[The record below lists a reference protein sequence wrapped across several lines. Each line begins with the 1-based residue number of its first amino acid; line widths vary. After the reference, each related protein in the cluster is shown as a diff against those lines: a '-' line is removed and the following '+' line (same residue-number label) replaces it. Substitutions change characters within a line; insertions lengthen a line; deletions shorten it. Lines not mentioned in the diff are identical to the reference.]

1 MSAEVQHLL
10 DRLADDIGRSVV
22 INDPAVVML
31 YSSRHFGDED
41 PVRVEAML
49 NRVAGSAAIAHVLA
63 QDVGRWTRP
72 GRIPAKPAI
81 GMRARLCVP
90 LRWRGD
96 LLGLLMVIDADDDL
110 PAADR
115 ARIDAAA
122 REVAALLVGERAAA
136 DAAVAADD
144 ALVAELLSLDPAARE
159 RAVAA
164 LATRSPDRAGWQ
176 ASEPAGRQAGGQAA
190 EPAGRSAPE
199 RLRGPSRSLQV
210 VALRGVTADRAQAE
224 VALRHAVLDARRTGL
239 ATVAGPTAAAVR
251 FSGDTMALAERM
263 IAAANEVAGGRFTCV
278 AGVGPRVATL
288 EEAWTS
294 HRHAELATR
303 ADPAPGA
310 GPGGGRGHARR
321 VRPAATDPGA
331 RPHRAAR
338 AGRDAAGRRPPWR
351 ARAHPGGLPATRGL
365 RARRRGRA
373 AHPPHHAALP
383 PRPRY
388 GRSPAATRTT
398 ARPASSCTWVWGWR
412 ACWVCSPASK
422 LGPVLPRSGP

>member
-251 FSGDTMALAERM
+251 FSGDTTALAERM

-303 ADPAPGA
+303 AIPHLAPGPVVDAATLGAFGLLLRIPELDPTALPAPVATLLAADNRGVLVRTLEA
-310 GPGGGRGHARR
+310 YLRHAGSAPAAADELHIHRTTLHYRLDRVRSITGCDPDDGETRLLLHLGLGVARLLGLLAGEQNGPG
-321 VRPAATDPGA
+321 
-331 RPHRAAR
+331 
-338 AGRDAAGRRPPWR
+338 
-351 ARAHPGGLPATRGL
+351 
-365 RARRRGRA
+365 
-373 AHPPHHAALP
+373 
-383 PRPRY
+383 
-388 GRSPAATRTT
+388 SPA
-398 ARPASSCTWVWGWR
+398 
-412 ACWVCSPASK
+412 
-422 LGPVLPRSGP
+422 LGP

>member
-144 ALVAELLSLDPAARE
+144 ALVADLLSLDPAARE

-164 LATRSPDRAGWQ
+164 LAARSPDRAG
-176 ASEPAGRQAGGQAA
+176 GRRRSPRAAGGRSGEQS
-190 EPAGRSAPE
+190 PRGRSAPE
-199 RLRGPSRSLQV
+199 RLRGPSRPLQV
-210 VALRGVTADRAQAE
+210 VALRAVTADRAHAE

-251 FSGDTMALAERM
+251 FSGER
-263 IAAANEVAGGRFTCV
+263 
-278 AGVGPRVATL
+278 
-288 EEAWTS
+288 W
-294 HRHAELATR
+294 
-303 ADPAPGA
+303 
-310 GPGGGRGHARR
+310 
-321 VRPAATDPGA
+321 
-331 RPHRAAR
+331 
-338 AGRDAAGRRPPWR
+338 
-351 ARAHPGGLPATRGL
+351 
-365 RARRRGRA
+365 
-373 AHPPHHAALP
+373 
-383 PRPRY
+383 
-388 GRSPAATRTT
+388 RSPR
-398 ARPASSCTWVWGWR
+398 R
-412 ACWVCSPASK
+412 
-422 LGPVLPRSGP
+422 

>member
-63 QDVGRWTRP
+63 QDVARWTRP

-115 ARIDAAA
+115 TRIDAAA

-176 ASEPAGRQAGGQAA
+176 ASEPAGR
-190 EPAGRSAPE
+190 
-199 RLRGPSRSLQV
+199 
-210 VALRGVTADRAQAE
+210 GVTYRPLASVPLKTHVLRTDADGSRESAAP
-224 VALRHAVLDARRTGL
+224 RH
-239 ATVAGPTAAAVR
+239 
-251 FSGDTMALAERM
+251 
-263 IAAANEVAGGRFTCV
+263 
-278 AGVGPRVATL
+278 
-288 EEAWTS
+288 
-294 HRHAELATR
+294 
-303 ADPAPGA
+303 
-310 GPGGGRGHARR
+310 
-321 VRPAATDPGA
+321 
-331 RPHRAAR
+331 PHRA
-338 AGRDAAGRRPPWR
+338 D
-351 ARAHPGGLPATRGL
+351 
-365 RARRRGRA
+365 RGRGGA
-373 AHPPHHAALP
+373 PD
-383 PRPRY
+383 R
-388 GRSPAATRTT
+388 G
-398 ARPASSCTWVWGWR
+398 G
-412 ACWVCSPASK
+412 
-422 LGPVLPRSGP
+422 GPQEGDA

>member
-1 MSAEVQHLL
+1 VSAEVQHLL

-81 GMRARLCVP
+81 GMLARLCVP

-303 ADPAPGA
+303 AIPHLAPGPVVDAATLGAFGLLLRIPELDPTALPAPVATLLAADSRGVLVRTLEA
-310 GPGGGRGHARR
+310 YLRHAGSAPAAADELHIHRTTLHYRLDRVRSITGCDPDDGETRLLLHLGLGVARLLGLLAGEQNGPG
-321 VRPAATDPGA
+321 
-331 RPHRAAR
+331 
-338 AGRDAAGRRPPWR
+338 
-351 ARAHPGGLPATRGL
+351 
-365 RARRRGRA
+365 
-373 AHPPHHAALP
+373 
-383 PRPRY
+383 
-388 GRSPAATRTT
+388 SPA
-398 ARPASSCTWVWGWR
+398 
-412 ACWVCSPASK
+412 
-422 LGPVLPRSGP
+422 LGP

>member
-144 ALVAELLSLDPAARE
+144 ALVADLLGLDPAARE

-310 GPGGGRGHARR
+310 GPGGGRRRARR
-321 VRPAATDPGA
+321 VRPAA
-331 RPHRAAR
+331 
-338 AGRDAAGRRPPWR
+338 
-351 ARAHPGGLPATRGL
+351 AHPGSST
-365 RARRRGRA
+365 
-373 AHPPHHAALP
+373 P
-383 PRPRY
+383 PRCPRRSRRCWPPTPVACSCAPWRPTCDTRAPRPPPRTSCTSTAPRCTTASTASAAIT
-388 GRSPAATRTT
+388 GCDPDDGETRLLLHLGLGVARLLGLLAGEQNGPGSPAP
-398 ARPASSCTWVWGWR
+398 RP
-412 ACWVCSPASK
+412 
-422 LGPVLPRSGP
+422 

>member
-1 MSAEVQHLL
+1 VSAEVQHLL

-190 EPAGRSAPE
+190 EPAGRSGPE

-303 ADPAPGA
+303 ALPHLAPGPVVDAATLGAFGLLLRIPELDPTALPAPVATLLAADSRGVLVRTLEA
-310 GPGGGRGHARR
+310 YLRHAGSAPAAADELHIHRTTLHYRLDRVRSITGCDPDDGETRLLLHLGLGVARLLGLLAGEQNGPG
-321 VRPAATDPGA
+321 
-331 RPHRAAR
+331 
-338 AGRDAAGRRPPWR
+338 
-351 ARAHPGGLPATRGL
+351 
-365 RARRRGRA
+365 
-373 AHPPHHAALP
+373 
-383 PRPRY
+383 
-388 GRSPAATRTT
+388 SPA
-398 ARPASSCTWVWGWR
+398 
-412 ACWVCSPASK
+412 
-422 LGPVLPRSGP
+422 LGP

>member
-1 MSAEVQHLL
+1 VSAEVQHLL

-63 QDVGRWTRP
+63 QDVARRPGP
-72 GRIPAKPAI
+72 GRIPAKPEI

-110 PAADR
+110 PAEDR

-136 DAAVAADD
+136 DAALAADD
-144 ALVAELLSLDPAARE
+144 ALVADLLGLDSAARE

-164 LATRSPDRAGWQ
+164 LAARSPDRL
-176 ASEPAGRQAGGQAA
+176 GRQAQAA
-190 EPAGRSAPE
+190 
-199 RLRGPSRSLQV
+199 LQV
-210 VALRGVTADRAQAE
+210 VALRAVTADRAHAE

-239 ATVAGPTAAAVR
+239 ATVTGPTAAAVR

-263 IAAANEVAGGRFTCV
+263 IVVANEVAAGRFTCV
-278 AGVGPRVATL
+278 AGVGPRVATI
-288 EEAWTS
+288 EEAWRS

-303 ADPAPGA
+303 AIPHLAPGPVVDAAALGAYDLLLRIPELDPTALPAPLAALLAADPRGLLVRTLEA
-310 GPGGGRGHARR
+310 YLRHAGSAPAAADELHIHRTTLHYRLDRVRSITGCDPDDGETRLLLHLGLGVARLLGLLASEQNGPGS
-321 VRPAATDPGA
+321 PA
-331 RPHRAAR
+331 
-338 AGRDAAGRRPPWR
+338 
-351 ARAHPGGLPATRGL
+351 
-365 RARRRGRA
+365 
-373 AHPPHHAALP
+373 
-383 PRPRY
+383 PRP
-388 GRSPAATRTT
+388 
-398 ARPASSCTWVWGWR
+398 
-412 ACWVCSPASK
+412 
-422 LGPVLPRSGP
+422 

>member
-1 MSAEVQHLL
+1 VSAEVQHLL

-263 IAAANEVAGGRFTCV
+263 IAAAKEVAGGRFTCV

-303 ADPAPGA
+303 AIPHLAPGPVVDAATLGAFGLLLRIPELDPTALPAPVATLLAADSRGVLVRTLEA
-310 GPGGGRGHARR
+310 YLRHAGSAPAAADELHIHRTTLHYRLDRVRSITGCDPDDGETRLLLHLGLGVARLLGLLAGEQNGPG
-321 VRPAATDPGA
+321 
-331 RPHRAAR
+331 
-338 AGRDAAGRRPPWR
+338 
-351 ARAHPGGLPATRGL
+351 
-365 RARRRGRA
+365 
-373 AHPPHHAALP
+373 
-383 PRPRY
+383 
-388 GRSPAATRTT
+388 SPA
-398 ARPASSCTWVWGWR
+398 
-412 ACWVCSPASK
+412 
-422 LGPVLPRSGP
+422 LGP

>member
-303 ADPAPGA
+303 AIPHLAPGPVVDAATLGAFGLLLRIPELDPTALPAPVATLLAADSRGVLVRTLEA
-310 GPGGGRGHARR
+310 YLRHAGSAPAAADELHIHRTTLHYRLDRVRSITGCDPDDGETRLLLHLGLGVARLLGLLAGEQNGPG
-321 VRPAATDPGA
+321 
-331 RPHRAAR
+331 
-338 AGRDAAGRRPPWR
+338 
-351 ARAHPGGLPATRGL
+351 
-365 RARRRGRA
+365 
-373 AHPPHHAALP
+373 
-383 PRPRY
+383 
-388 GRSPAATRTT
+388 SPA
-398 ARPASSCTWVWGWR
+398 
-412 ACWVCSPASK
+412 
-422 LGPVLPRSGP
+422 LGP

>member
-1 MSAEVQHLL
+1 
-10 DRLADDIGRSVV
+10 
-22 INDPAVVML
+22 ML

-303 ADPAPGA
+303 AIPHLAPGPVVDAATLGAFGLLLRIPELDPTALPAPVATLLAADSRGVLVRTLEA
-310 GPGGGRGHARR
+310 YLRHAGSAPAAADELHIHRTTLHYRLDRVRSITGCDPDDGETRLLLHLGLGVARLLGLLAGEQNGPG
-321 VRPAATDPGA
+321 
-331 RPHRAAR
+331 
-338 AGRDAAGRRPPWR
+338 
-351 ARAHPGGLPATRGL
+351 
-365 RARRRGRA
+365 
-373 AHPPHHAALP
+373 
-383 PRPRY
+383 
-388 GRSPAATRTT
+388 SPA
-398 ARPASSCTWVWGWR
+398 
-412 ACWVCSPASK
+412 
-422 LGPVLPRSGP
+422 LGP

>member
-63 QDVGRWTRP
+63 QDVARWTGP
-72 GRIPAKPAI
+72 GRIPAKPEI

-110 PAADR
+110 PAEDR

-164 LATRSPDRAGWQ
+164 LTARSPDRASRQ
-176 ASEPAGRQAGGQAA
+176 APEQAGRPAGGRAA
-190 EPAGRSAPE
+190 EPTGRSAPE

-210 VALRGVTADRAQAE
+210 VALRAGTADRAHAE

-239 ATVAGPTAAAVR
+239 ATVAGTTAAAVR
-251 FSGDTMALAERM
+251 FSGDATALAQRM
-263 IAAANEVAGGRFTCV
+263 IATANEVAGGRFTCV
-278 AGVGPRVATL
+278 AGLGPRVASL

-303 ADPAPGA
+303 AIPHLAPGPVVDAAALGAFGLLLRIPELDLTALPAPVAALLAADPRGVLVRTLQAYLRHAGSAPAAADELHIHRTTLHYRLDRIRAITGA
-310 GPGGGRGHARR
+310 DPDDGETRLLLHLGLGVARLLGLLAGEQNGPG
-321 VRPAATDPGA
+321 
-331 RPHRAAR
+331 
-338 AGRDAAGRRPPWR
+338 
-351 ARAHPGGLPATRGL
+351 
-365 RARRRGRA
+365 
-373 AHPPHHAALP
+373 
-383 PRPRY
+383 
-388 GRSPAATRTT
+388 SPA
-398 ARPASSCTWVWGWR
+398 
-412 ACWVCSPASK
+412 
-422 LGPVLPRSGP
+422 LGP

>member
-144 ALVAELLSLDPAARE
+144 ALVADLLSLDPAARE

-164 LATRSPDRAGWQ
+164 LAARLARRQPARAERSGP
-176 ASEPAGRQAGGQAA
+176 EPAGDRRRSGCAGRRGHCRSWRCAPSPPTARTPRSRSGTRCSTHAAPASPPWPGRPRPPSGSPATRWRSPSGWSPPRTRWRAGGSRAWRA
-190 EPAGRSAPE
+190 SGRGSRPS
-199 RLRGPSRSLQV
+199 RRRGPRTGTPSSPPAPIPHLAPGPV
-210 VALRGVTADRAQAE
+210 VDAATLGAFGLLLRIPELDPTALPAPVATLLAADSRGVLVRTLEAY
-224 VALRHAVLDARRTGL
+224 LRHAGSA
-239 ATVAGPTAAAVR
+239 PAAADELHIHRTTLHYRLDRVR
-251 FSGDTMALAERM
+251 SITGCDPDDGETRLLLHLGLGVARLLGLLASEQ
-263 IAAANEVAGGRFTCV
+263 N
-278 AGVGPRVATL
+278 
-288 EEAWTS
+288 
-294 HRHAELATR
+294 
-303 ADPAPGA
+303 
-310 GPGGGRGHARR
+310 GPG
-321 VRPAATDPGA
+321 
-331 RPHRAAR
+331 
-338 AGRDAAGRRPPWR
+338 
-351 ARAHPGGLPATRGL
+351 
-365 RARRRGRA
+365 
-373 AHPPHHAALP
+373 
-383 PRPRY
+383 
-388 GRSPAATRTT
+388 SPA
-398 ARPASSCTWVWGWR
+398 
-412 ACWVCSPASK
+412 
-422 LGPVLPRSGP
+422 LGP

>member
-1 MSAEVQHLL
+1 VSAEVQQLL

-49 NRVAGSAAIAHVLA
+49 NRVASSAAIAHVLA

-164 LATRSPDRAGWQ
+164 LAARSRGRPPRAEGTD
-176 ASEPAGRQAGGQAA
+176 
-190 EPAGRSAPE
+190 
-199 RLRGPSRSLQV
+199 LQV
-210 VALRGVTADRAQAE
+210 IALRAVTADRAHAE

-251 FSGDTMALAERM
+251 FSGDTTALAERM

-303 ADPAPGA
+303 AIPHLAPGPVVDAAALGAFGLLLRIPELDPTALPAPVATLLAADPRGVLVRTLESYLRHAGSAPAAADELHIHRTTLHYRLDRVRSITGCDPDDGETRLLLHLGLGVARLLGLLAGEQNGPGSPAPG
-310 GPGGGRGHARR
+310 P
-321 VRPAATDPGA
+321 
-331 RPHRAAR
+331 
-338 AGRDAAGRRPPWR
+338 
-351 ARAHPGGLPATRGL
+351 
-365 RARRRGRA
+365 
-373 AHPPHHAALP
+373 
-383 PRPRY
+383 
-388 GRSPAATRTT
+388 
-398 ARPASSCTWVWGWR
+398 
-412 ACWVCSPASK
+412 
-422 LGPVLPRSGP
+422 

>member
-1 MSAEVQHLL
+1 VSAEVQHLL

-303 ADPAPGA
+303 AIPHLAPGPVVDAATLGAFGLLLRIPELDPTALPAPVATLLAADSRGVLVRTLEA
-310 GPGGGRGHARR
+310 YLRHAGSAPAAADELHIHRTTLHYRLDRVRSITGCDPDDGETRLLLHLGLGVARLLGLLAGEQNGPG
-321 VRPAATDPGA
+321 
-331 RPHRAAR
+331 
-338 AGRDAAGRRPPWR
+338 
-351 ARAHPGGLPATRGL
+351 
-365 RARRRGRA
+365 
-373 AHPPHHAALP
+373 
-383 PRPRY
+383 
-388 GRSPAATRTT
+388 SPA
-398 ARPASSCTWVWGWR
+398 
-412 ACWVCSPASK
+412 
-422 LGPVLPRSGP
+422 LGP

>member
-115 ARIDAAA
+115 ARIDAGA

-144 ALVAELLSLDPAARE
+144 TLVAELLSLDPAARE

-303 ADPAPGA
+303 AIPHLAPGPVVDAATLGAFGLLLRIPELDPTALPAPVATLLAADSRGVLVRTLEA
-310 GPGGGRGHARR
+310 YLRHAGSAPAAADELHIHRTTLHYRLDRVRSITGCDPDDGETRLLLHLGLGVARLLGLLAGEQNGPG
-321 VRPAATDPGA
+321 
-331 RPHRAAR
+331 
-338 AGRDAAGRRPPWR
+338 
-351 ARAHPGGLPATRGL
+351 
-365 RARRRGRA
+365 
-373 AHPPHHAALP
+373 
-383 PRPRY
+383 
-388 GRSPAATRTT
+388 SPA
-398 ARPASSCTWVWGWR
+398 
-412 ACWVCSPASK
+412 
-422 LGPVLPRSGP
+422 LGP

>member
-63 QDVGRWTRP
+63 QDVARWTRP

-115 ARIDAAA
+115 ALIDAAA

-144 ALVAELLSLDPAARE
+144 ALVADLLSLDPAARE

-164 LATRSPDRAGWQ
+164 LAAR
-176 ASEPAGRQAGGQAA
+176 
-190 EPAGRSAPE
+190 AGRSGQARAGRRRRTRRRLGAARPAGHRAARGHRRPRARRGRAPA
-199 RLRGPSRSLQV
+199 RG
-210 VALRGVTADRAQAE
+210 
-224 VALRHAVLDARRTGL
+224 ARRTPHRPRHRGRADRGRRPVL
-239 ATVAGPTAAAVR
+239 RRHDGARRADDR
-251 FSGDTMALAERM
+251 RRERG
-263 IAAANEVAGGRFTCV
+263 GGRAV
-278 AGVGPRVATL
+278 HVRGGRRAAGRDARGGVDLAPARRARHPRV
-288 EEAWTS
+288 
-294 HRHAELATR
+294 
-303 ADPAPGA
+303 PAAA
-310 GPGGGRGHARR
+310 GPGGGRRRARR
-321 VRPAATDPGA
+321 VRPAATHPGA
-331 RPHRAAR
+331 RPHRAPR
-338 AGRDAAGRRPPWR
+338 AGRDAAGRRPPGR
-351 ARAHPGGLPATRGL
+351 ARAHAGGLPAARGL
-365 RARRRGRA
+365 RPGRRGRA

-383 PRPRY
+383 PRPHPGDHRL
-388 GRSPAATRTT
+388 RPRRRRDPPPPAPGPGGGAT
-398 ARPASSCTWVWGWR
+398 AGFA
-412 ACWVCSPASK
+412 
-422 LGPVLPRSGP
+422 L

>member
-1 MSAEVQHLL
+1 VSAEVQQLL
-10 DRLADDIGRSVV
+10 DRLADDLGRSVV

-63 QDVGRWTRP
+63 QDVARWTRP
-72 GRIPAKPAI
+72 GRIPAKPEI

-110 PAADR
+110 SADDR

-122 REVAALLVGERAAA
+122 REVAALLVGELAAA

-144 ALVAELLSLDPAARE
+144 ALVADLLSLEPAARE

-164 LATRSPDRAGWQ
+164 LAARSPDRERWQ
-176 ASEPAGRQAGGQAA
+176 ASEPAGRQAGWQAA

-210 VALRGVTADRAQAE
+210 VALRAVTADRAHAE

-251 FSGDTMALAERM
+251 FSGDTTAFAERM

-278 AGVGPRVATL
+278 AGVGPRVAGL
-288 EEAWTS
+288 EEAWRS
-294 HRHAELATR
+294 QRHAELATR
-303 ADPAPGA
+303 AVPHLAPGPVVDAATLGAYDLLLRIPDLDPTALPAPVATLLAADPRGVLVRTLEAYLRHA
-310 GPGGGRGHARR
+310 GSA
-321 VRPAATDPGA
+321 PAAADELHV
-331 RPHRAAR
+331 HRTTLHYR
-338 AGRDAAGRRPPWR
+338 LDRI
-351 ARAHPGGLPATRGL
+351 RGL
-365 RARRRGRA
+365 TGCDPDDGETRLLLHLGLGVARLQGLLA
-373 AHPPHHAALP
+373 GEQNEPGSPA
-383 PRPRY
+383 PRP
-388 GRSPAATRTT
+388 
-398 ARPASSCTWVWGWR
+398 
-412 ACWVCSPASK
+412 
-422 LGPVLPRSGP
+422 

>member
-1 MSAEVQHLL
+1 MSAEVQQLL

-164 LATRSPDRAGWQ
+164 LAARSR
-176 ASEPAGRQAGGQAA
+176 GRPPRPEGAA
-190 EPAGRSAPE
+190 
-199 RLRGPSRSLQV
+199 LQV
-210 VALRGVTADRAQAE
+210 IVLRAVTADRAHAE
-224 VALRHAVLDARRTGL
+224 VVLRHAVLDARRTGL

-251 FSGDTMALAERM
+251 FSGDTTALAERM

-303 ADPAPGA
+303 AIPHLAPGPVVDAAALGAFSLLLRIPELDPTALPAPVATLLAADPRGVLVRTLESYLRHAGSAPAAADELHIHRTTLHYRLDRIRAITGSDPDDGETRLLLHLGLGVARLLGLLASEQNGPGSPAPG
-310 GPGGGRGHARR
+310 P
-321 VRPAATDPGA
+321 
-331 RPHRAAR
+331 
-338 AGRDAAGRRPPWR
+338 
-351 ARAHPGGLPATRGL
+351 
-365 RARRRGRA
+365 
-373 AHPPHHAALP
+373 
-383 PRPRY
+383 
-388 GRSPAATRTT
+388 
-398 ARPASSCTWVWGWR
+398 
-412 ACWVCSPASK
+412 
-422 LGPVLPRSGP
+422 

>member
-1 MSAEVQHLL
+1 
-10 DRLADDIGRSVV
+10 
-22 INDPAVVML
+22 ML

-63 QDVGRWTRP
+63 QDVARWTGP
-72 GRIPAKPAI
+72 DRIPAKPEI

-110 PAADR
+110 PAEDR

-159 RAVAA
+159 RALAA
-164 LATRSPDRAGWQ
+164 LAARSPDRVGRQ
-176 ASEPAGRQAGGQAA
+176 TPEPAGR
-190 EPAGRSAPE
+190 PAPE
-199 RLRGPSRSLQV
+199 RRRGPEGAVGPAPERARRPAPGRPRPEVAELQV
-210 VALRGVTADRAQAE
+210 IVLRAGTADRAHAE

-239 ATVAGPTAAAVR
+239 ATVAGTTAAAVR
-251 FSGDTMALAERM
+251 FSGDTTALAQRM
-263 IAAANEVAGGRFTCV
+263 IATANEVAGGRFTCV
-278 AGVGPRVATL
+278 AGLGPRVASL

-303 ADPAPGA
+303 AIPHLAPGPVVDAAALGAFGLLLRIPELDLTALPAPVAALLAADPRGVLVRTLEAYLRHAGSAPTAADELHIHRTTLHYRLDRIRAITGA
-310 GPGGGRGHARR
+310 DPDDGETRLLLHLGLGVARLLGLLPGEQNGPG
-321 VRPAATDPGA
+321 
-331 RPHRAAR
+331 
-338 AGRDAAGRRPPWR
+338 
-351 ARAHPGGLPATRGL
+351 
-365 RARRRGRA
+365 
-373 AHPPHHAALP
+373 
-383 PRPRY
+383 
-388 GRSPAATRTT
+388 SPA
-398 ARPASSCTWVWGWR
+398 
-412 ACWVCSPASK
+412 
-422 LGPVLPRSGP
+422 LGP

>member
-1 MSAEVQHLL
+1 M
-10 DRLADDIGRSVV
+10 
-22 INDPAVVML
+22 
-31 YSSRHFGDED
+31 
-41 PVRVEAML
+41 
-49 NRVAGSAAIAHVLA
+49 
-63 QDVGRWTRP
+63 
-72 GRIPAKPAI
+72 
-81 GMRARLCVP
+81 
-90 LRWRGD
+90 
-96 LLGLLMVIDADDDL
+96 
-110 PAADR
+110 
-115 ARIDAAA
+115 
-122 REVAALLVGERAAA
+122 AALLVGERAAA

-303 ADPAPGA
+303 AIPHLAPGPVVDAATLGAFGLLLRIPELDPTALPAPVATLLAADSRGVLVRTLEAYLRHA
-310 GPGGGRGHARR
+310 GSAPAAADELHIHRTTLHYRLDR
-321 VRPAATDPGA
+321 VRSIAGCDPDDGETRLLLHLGLGVA
-331 RPHRAAR
+331 RLLGLL
-338 AGRDAAGRRPPWR
+338 AGEQM
-351 ARAHPGGLPATRGL
+351 
-365 RARRRGRA
+365 
-373 AHPPHHAALP
+373 
-383 PRPRY
+383 
-388 GRSPAATRTT
+388 
-398 ARPASSCTWVWGWR
+398 
-412 ACWVCSPASK
+412 
-422 LGPVLPRSGP
+422 GPVLPRSVRSGLAQVTVTLRPCGSRDGLRSSSAAGAGDRRTARWSASASPPPRRSPDTAPPSWSSTGTPTPPNARSMRCAGPVGGPGRWSPT

>member
-81 GMRARLCVP
+81 GMLARLCVP

-164 LATRSPDRAGWQ
+164 LAARSRGRPPRAEGTD
-176 ASEPAGRQAGGQAA
+176 
-190 EPAGRSAPE
+190 
-199 RLRGPSRSLQV
+199 LQV
-210 VALRGVTADRAQAE
+210 IALRGVTADRAHAE

-303 ADPAPGA
+303 AIPHLAPGPVVDAATLGAFGLLLRIPELDPTALPAPVATLLAADSRGVLVRTLEA
-310 GPGGGRGHARR
+310 YLRHAGSAPAAADELHIHRTTLHYRLDRVRSITGCDPDDGETRLLLHLGLGVARLLGLLASEQNGPG
-321 VRPAATDPGA
+321 
-331 RPHRAAR
+331 
-338 AGRDAAGRRPPWR
+338 
-351 ARAHPGGLPATRGL
+351 
-365 RARRRGRA
+365 
-373 AHPPHHAALP
+373 
-383 PRPRY
+383 
-388 GRSPAATRTT
+388 SPA
-398 ARPASSCTWVWGWR
+398 
-412 ACWVCSPASK
+412 
-422 LGPVLPRSGP
+422 LGP

>member
-1 MSAEVQHLL
+1 VSAEVQQLL

-49 NRVAGSAAIAHVLA
+49 NRVASSAAIAHVLA

-164 LATRSPDRAGWQ
+164 LAARSPDRL
-176 ASEPAGRQAGGQAA
+176 GRQAPDPGATGAGAVARAGGGERACLGTRAA
-190 EPAGRSAPE
+190 ARAAAAARPE
-199 RLRGPSRSLQV
+199 GAALQV
-210 VALRGVTADRAQAE
+210 IVLRAVTADRAHAE

-251 FSGDTMALAERM
+251 FSGDTTALAERM

-303 ADPAPGA
+303 AIPHLAPGPVVDAAALGAFGLLLRIPELDPTALPAPVATLLAADPRGVLVRTLEAYLRHAGSAPAAADELHIHRTTLHYRLDRVRVDHRLRPGRRRDPPPPAPGS
-310 GPGGGRGHARR
+310 G
-321 VRPAATDPGA
+321 
-331 RPHRAAR
+331 
-338 AGRDAAGRRPPWR
+338 
-351 ARAHPGGLPATRGL
+351 
-365 RARRRGRA
+365 GRA
-373 AHPPHHAALP
+373 AA
-383 PRPRY
+383 
-388 GRSPAATRTT
+388 GF
-398 ARPASSCTWVWGWR
+398 AR
-412 ACWVCSPASK
+412 
-422 LGPVLPRSGP
+422 